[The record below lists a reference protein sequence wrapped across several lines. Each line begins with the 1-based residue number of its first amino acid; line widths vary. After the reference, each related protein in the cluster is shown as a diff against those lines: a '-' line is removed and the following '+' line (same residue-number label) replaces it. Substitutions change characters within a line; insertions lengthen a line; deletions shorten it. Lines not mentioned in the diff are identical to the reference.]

1 MIQIPETLLS
11 MLLLIN
17 GRSRFTNPDDF
28 VLTSRSGAPINVTNI
43 TARRLSSIA
52 RELEMPGLSW
62 RVFRRAHAA
71 MKQAFGP
78 QFHYHVAAAVSP
90 DCQHLAQLPRIAL

>member
-1 MIQIPETLLS
+1 
-11 MLLLIN
+11 MLLLIK
-17 GRSRFTNPDDF
+17 GRSKFTGPDDF

-62 RVFRRAHAA
+62 QAFRRARAA
-71 MKQAFGP
+71 MKQAYGP
-78 QFHYHVAAAVSP
+78 HFHYHVAAAVSP
-90 DCQHLAQLPRIAL
+90 DWQQASQLSRIGTA